1 MSNFDLFSVFSRI
14 SDYIGGNEQRTK
26 EEEIN
31 APWGKN
37 EVSIQEEQKVFSRGE
52 IKGFFNTIGEVGETL
67 KESKANANKQ
77 ESRILELMT
86 EPCTPFEV
94 HRLYCLKYPEVP
106 ITSIRRAM
114 SNMSSKGLLE
124 KTDQK
129 KTEKYGKSNFV
140 WKKVGA

>member
-1 MSNFDLFSVFSRI
+1 MKELGFFSVFSRI
-14 SDYIGGNEQRTK
+14 SDYLGGNEPRTK

-31 APWGKN
+31 VPYGKN
-37 EVSIQEEQKVFSRGE
+37 E
-52 IKGFFNTIGEVGETL
+52 GFFNTIGEVGETL

-77 ESRILELMT
+77 ESRILELMV

-114 SNMSSKGLLE
+114 SNMSSSKKGLLE
-124 KTDQK
+124 KTEQK

-140 WKKVGA
+140 WRKINL